1 MKKKMN
7 FLTVLVIFIAGV
19 IVISIIMNIFGVS
32 AFGMF
37 VERPDVKDI
46 DSEQLTQIKQS
57 YLDMKMK
64 TGYPDYMTTD
74 DVYVE
79 EYCGSYNGCVV
90 MMLSDNEAIYT
101 QAIRDVTV
109 AGVSIR
115 YSNANELY
123 AWKDGEIYTLEQ
135 AYTSGILTKSDI
147 KKIRNIHYQ
156 Y

>member
-1 MKKKMN
+1 MKKKN
-7 FLTVLVIFIAGV
+7 IYLTVLVIFITVV
-19 IVISIIMNIFGVS
+19 IVISLVVN

-109 AGVSIR
+109 AGVRIR

-123 AWKDGEIYTLEQ
+123 AWKEGEIYTLEQ
-135 AYTSGILTKSDI
+135 AYTAGILTKSDI
-147 KKIRNIHYQ
+147 KTIRNIHYQ